1 MAVLTY
7 ANLKNLAFDRA
18 QVNVTTDAPVSDTE
32 FARFINEAYSDV
44 WQISGGRPKTVAS
57 ATAWTSANSA
67 TGQVTGILTDV
78 EDIIHVWASTTSGS
92 VGTSAGDTELD
103 RVELS
108 YIMALRADGV
118 GLPTYAAT
126 TPPKVYALSRKATT
140 TPASVNLLQLDY
152 WPSVTG
158 FFLPIMY
165 VPQFTEIDSAT
176 VTTPDVNDLESRDI
190 GLLCAARIAQMVQR
204 NDLVP
209 GILADVSMRTQAAL
223 ARKMAALMDGKQDTP

>member
-1 MAVLTY
+1 MGVLTY

-32 FARFINEAYSDV
+32 FARFINEALVDV
-44 WQISGGRPKTVAS
+44 WAISGGRPLTVAS
-57 ATAWTSANSA
+57 ATAWTSAQTA

-78 EDIIHVWASTTSGS
+78 EDINHCWASTTSGS
-92 VGTSAGDTELD
+92 VGVSSGDVELD

-108 YIMALRADGV
+108 LIMALRADGV

-126 TPPKVYALSRKATT
+126 TPPKCYALSRKATT

-158 FFLPIMY
+158 FYLPIMY
-165 VPQFTEIDSAT
+165 VPQFREIDSAT
-176 VTTPDVNDLESRDI
+176 VTTPDVNDLESRDA
-190 GLLCAARIAQMVQR
+190 GLICAARIAQMVQR

-209 GILADVSMRTQAAL
+209 GILADVSNRTAAAL
-223 ARKMAALMDGKQDTP
+223 ERKFAAMLDGKQDQA